1 MSNHKPGASYLA
13 SIMIEMDLTFMDDSF
28 TSHVVNGTIVSTQ
41 KNTLKK
47 RGKEEERYM
56 AHRYKI

>member
-13 SIMIEMDLTFMDDSF
+13 SIMIKMDLTFVDDS
-28 TSHVVNGTIVSTQ
+28 SIIHAVNGTIASTK